1 MRRII
6 TKLSVSA
13 EMTSS
18 PRRIK
23 SKGQSYLGGG
33 LRITEIQQSKNKKT
47 RSHRQKV
54 WYVQLKNYLHC
65 SSSVSRETAS
75 STAFVSLYRRVEN
88 EITTTSRSTVLFGYW
103 NECSR
108 TRLKHDL
115 QFYTLQRGYSHI
127 ANALNVCNLTDT
139 VGNCETDCAS
149 ALQSI
154 RTNFGCCF
162 NAYYNSTGILST
174 CASSLAAYEL
184 WASVPNVYS
193 NPFPV
198 DPGDG
203 AFVRG
208 NAQLLL

>member
-1 MRRII
+1 MGAG
-6 TKLSVSA
+6 L
-13 EMTSS
+13 
-18 PRRIK
+18 
-23 SKGQSYLGGG
+23 G
-33 LRITEIQQSKNKKT
+33 LRFL
-47 RSHRQKV
+47 RRYGKV
-54 WYVQLKNYLHC
+54 RRRREEVTDRKFGTCSLKIICIVLVQL
-65 SSSVSRETAS
+65 VG
-75 STAFVSLYRRVEN
+75 RRHHQLPLFQEGRKMKLLLPVAALFFLVTGMSAQG
-88 EITTTSRSTVLFGYW
+88 IDSTTTC
-103 NECSR
+103 NIC
-108 TRLKHDL
+108 
-115 QFYTLQRGYSHI
+115 TLQLGYSSI

-139 VGNCETDCAS
+139 VGNCQTDCAS

>member
-1 MRRII
+1 MC
-6 TKLSVSA
+6 
-13 EMTSS
+13 
-18 PRRIK
+18 
-23 SKGQSYLGGG
+23 
-33 LRITEIQQSKNKKT
+33 RITQIRQSKKKR
-47 RSHRQKV
+47 RSHRRKV
-54 WYVQLKNYLHC
+54 WYVQLKKYLHC
-65 SSSVSRETAS
+65 SSLVSRETAS

-88 EITTTSRSTVLFGYW
+88 ETTTTSRSTVFFGYW

-139 VGNCETDCAS
+139 VGNCQTDCAS

-174 CASSLAAYEL
+174 RASSLAAYEL
-184 WASVPNVYS
+184 WASCNGSVPNVYS

-203 AFVRG
+203 SICTRERPTTPMTAGGILIANPALEMVVG
-208 NAQLLL
+208 LAIMLIGMNY